1 MANERILKEAPVW
14 KLIISLS
21 LPVIL
26 IMIVNVVYNMAD
38 VFFISRTGDPNQI
51 AGISLASPVFS
62 AVSAFNTLIGF
73 GGCTAVSIAL
83 GRQEEKKVRE
93 YTCFVL
99 YGSFLLSL
107 ILMAVLFAGMPVLLR
122 LLGTDQATAPFC
134 EAYLRII
141 IPGAPFLLVSGA
153 LGNTMR
159 ADGDVKSVMVWTM
172 AGTLMN
178 IALDPLLISVL
189 HMGVKGAAAAT
200 AAGNIASSAGL
211 LILSMKK
218 DYFSLNLKDF
228 TLRPDVSLYILS
240 LGLPMA
246 AGTLLMSFSSAF
258 GNNLAVKYGTQV
270 IAARSIAGKIG
281 MLSAMIIMGLCMG
294 MQPAISYNHGADN
307 RQRMMGI
314 IRGTLTAATVTA
326 VATASFI
333 WLARDPFMRAF
344 IDNEEIIAL
353 GKRFILGSV
362 LSAPVYGL
370 YQMCST
376 YLQATGKVT
385 AATFVSLLRQGIVL
399 IPVLYLMENLF
410 GLNGLIFTSFVTDLT
425 ASAIAVM
432 LSVREE
438 KPHLQKHAEAVEA

>member
-1 MANERILKEAPVW
+1 M
-14 KLIISLS
+14 
-21 LPVIL
+21 
-26 IMIVNVVYNMAD
+26 
-38 VFFISRTGDPNQI
+38 NQ
-51 AGISLASPVFS
+51 
-62 AVSAFNTLIGF
+62 
-73 GGCTAVSIAL
+73 
-83 GRQEEKKVRE
+83 
-93 YTCFVL
+93 
-99 YGSFLLSL
+99 
-107 ILMAVLFAGMPVLLR
+107 
-122 LLGTDQATAPFC
+122 
-134 EAYLRII
+134 
-141 IPGAPFLLVSGA
+141 
-153 LGNTMR
+153 
-159 ADGDVKSVMVWTM
+159 
-172 AGTLMN
+172 
-178 IALDPLLISVL
+178 
-189 HMGVKGAAAAT
+189 
-200 AAGNIASSAGL
+200 
-211 LILSMKK
+211 
-218 DYFSLNLKDF
+218 KDF

>member
-21 LPVIL
+21 FPVIL

-141 IPGAPFLLVSGA
+141 ILGAPFLLVSGA

-200 AAGNIASSAGL
+200 VAGNIASSAGL
-211 LILSMKK
+211 LRLAMKK

-326 VATASFI
+326 VAMASVI
-333 WLARDPFMRAF
+333 WLARDPFMSAF

-353 GKRFILGSV
+353 GKRFI
-362 LSAPVYGL
+362 
-370 YQMCST
+370 
-376 YLQATGKVT
+376 
-385 AATFVSLLRQGIVL
+385 
-399 IPVLYLMENLF
+399 
-410 GLNGLIFTSFVTDLT
+410 
-425 ASAIAVM
+425 
-432 LSVREE
+432 
-438 KPHLQKHAEAVEA
+438 

>member
-1 MANERILKEAPVW
+1 M
-14 KLIISLS
+14 
-21 LPVIL
+21 
-26 IMIVNVVYNMAD
+26 
-38 VFFISRTGDPNQI
+38 
-51 AGISLASPVFS
+51 
-62 AVSAFNTLIGF
+62 
-73 GGCTAVSIAL
+73 
-83 GRQEEKKVRE
+83 
-93 YTCFVL
+93 L

-153 LGNTMR
+153 PGNTMR

-178 IALDPLLISVL
+178 IALDSLLIPVL

-200 AAGNIASSAGL
+200 VAGNIASSAGL
-211 LILSMKK
+211 LRLAMKK

-326 VATASFI
+326 VAMDSVI

-353 GKRFILGSV
+353 GKRFI
-362 LSAPVYGL
+362 
-370 YQMCST
+370 
-376 YLQATGKVT
+376 
-385 AATFVSLLRQGIVL
+385 
-399 IPVLYLMENLF
+399 
-410 GLNGLIFTSFVTDLT
+410 
-425 ASAIAVM
+425 
-432 LSVREE
+432 
-438 KPHLQKHAEAVEA
+438 